1 MSKKIIIIENDVDY
15 QCDTFEEIVKMLIDE
30 KFYDLT
36 AEEKKE
42 KMKMKAIANSIN
54 NKMEIIDTVDNLNNI
69 DGKFIIKDEITYILS
84 LLITT
89 NIVILERIDSN
100 IFTKNLN
107 KSNIKENYVIVN
119 KFAQKLLNEYLN
131 ISR

>member
-1 MSKKIIIIENDVDY
+1 MLKKIIIIENDVDY